1 MNRQSF
7 FEKLKANKLFSEFSQ
22 LQVDSI
28 NAILDECDELWVTDP
43 RQIAYIFA
51 TAYHECFQPSK
62 PWTRMTP
69 MPEFGGEDYLKSKKY
84 YPYYGRGFSQLTWL
98 ANYQKEAKRL
108 VIDLVNKPELML
120 VIETAANSHVYCMQK
135 GTYTGKKLSDYI
147 NADKCDFINARRIIN
162 GTDKAIQI
170 AGYADKF
177 LNSFS

>member
-28 NAILDECDELWVTDP
+28 NAILDECEQLGVTDN

-98 ANYQKEAKRL
+98 SNYQKEAKRL
-108 VIDLVNKPELML
+108 DIALVEHPELML
-120 VIETAANSHVYCMQK
+120 SIDTAANSHVFCMMK
-135 GTYTGKKLSDYI
+135 GRYTGKKLGDYI
-147 NADKCDFINARRIIN
+147 NADKCDYINARRIIN
-162 GTDKAIQI
+162 GTDKAIPI
-170 AGYADKF
+170 AAYAERFF
-177 LNSFS
+177 LCF